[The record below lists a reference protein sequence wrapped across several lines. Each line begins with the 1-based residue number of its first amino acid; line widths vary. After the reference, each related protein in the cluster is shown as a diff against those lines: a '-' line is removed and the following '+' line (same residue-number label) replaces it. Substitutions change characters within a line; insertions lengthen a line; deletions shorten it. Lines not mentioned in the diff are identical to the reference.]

1 MKTRRWALAL
11 ALALLMVSLA
21 TLLGLQWRALRDIR
35 ETEPKARWSAL
46 RELVQELA
54 HLTSEYYR
62 PRARAALIV
71 PPELFTDRAALAKHF
86 ARTRFDGT
94 REFFLIDMI
103 KDPAGET
110 LVFDGHA
117 FVSRAG
123 APVIHSRPPQWLP
136 PSELD
141 RTPLLYFDDSGDTN
155 NRAMYFPVRNARGTL
170 LGMTGLVLD
179 NRWALQFV
187 GAAAQARLVR
197 TVGPAR
203 ARETVMAIRD
213 GNGRAL
219 WLSQEGKPQQVDV
232 HYTFEYVFRDWTI
245 AAQSRT
251 VTPEQLAERS
261 FRLALAA
268 NLLVAAIALGAALLA
283 YRASIGEARVAAM
296 KEAFV
301 SNVSHELRTPLA
313 SIVLFGRLLRLGEHR
328 RSETMRYGNFIE
340 AEGERL
346 SRMVEKILTF
356 SRTLNEPVVRKP
368 VDLCALVRQT
378 ALDLTP
384 PDVELDVDCDRGPL
398 IVPVDEGAI
407 RQALRNLIENA
418 AHYANGSKRIE
429 VRVDQQANVAAI
441 SVRDFGY
448 GIDPDDQVR
457 IFERF
462 FRSADPR
469 VGQVRGTGLGLSIVK
484 SVADAHGG
492 SVAVDSRVGE
502 GSTFTIR
509 LPLEDS

>member
-1 MKTRRWALAL
+1 MKTRHWALAL

-46 RELVQELA
+46 RELVQELTL
-54 HLTSEYYR
+54 LTHDYYR
-62 PRARAALIV
+62 PRSRAALIV
-71 PPELFTDRAALAKHF
+71 GPELFADRAALAAHF
-86 ARTRFDGT
+86 ARTRFDGVREYFVVDVT
-94 REFFLIDMI
+94 R
-103 KDPAGET
+103 DPAGET
-110 LVFDGHA
+110 LVFDGRA
-117 FVSRAG
+117 FVRRAA
-123 APVIHSRPPQWLP
+123 APVIHAHPPQWLP

-141 RTPLLYFDDSGDTN
+141 RTPLLYFDDSGDPN
-155 NRAMYFPVRNARGTL
+155 NRVLYFPVRNARGTL

-179 NRWALQFV
+179 NRWALQFI

-197 TVGPAR
+197 AVGPGR

-232 HYTFEYVFRDWTI
+232 HSPLEFVYRDWTI
-245 AAQSRT
+245 GAQSRT
-251 VTPEQLAERS
+251 VTPEELADRS

-346 SRMVEKILTF
+346 ARMVEKILTF
-356 SRTLNEPVVRKP
+356 SRTMNEPADRKP
-368 VDLCALVRQT
+368 VDLCALVRET
-378 ALDLTP
+378 ARDLTP
-384 PDVELDVDCDRGPL
+384 PEIELDVDCDRGPL
-398 IVPVDEGAI
+398 IARVDEGAI
-407 RQALRNLIENA
+407 RQALRNLLENA
-418 AHYANGSKRIE
+418 VHYANGSRRIE
-429 VRVDQQANVAAI
+429 VRVRQQADAAAI

-448 GIDPDDQVR
+448 GIAPDDQARV
-457 IFERF
+457 FERF

-469 VGQVRGTGLGLSIVK
+469 VSQVRGTGLGLSIVK

-492 SVAVDSRVGE
+492 SVAVRSRVGE